1 MSFLTRLRELFARP
15 APAPTPGARRPSH
28 APLPADAGQEDRLRE
43 QLAAD
48 PNDVVAFNE
57 LAELVRRRA
66 SDVEQPD
73 PLSAD
78 TGPIEASSAD
88 TAHWALAE
96 ELAGRPRAWYP
107 LIELARLSLLD
118 DKEGAMRR
126 LGAACER
133 DPSGKALASGISMLR
148 EAHMPADALGL
159 GVGHWSPADQDA
171 EAGRQVIRAALDAG
185 RPAEARQHLSALA
198 EYGADRP
205 GTAGVVAELEPF
217 VAAAEASAKTS

>member
-1 MSFLTRLRELFARP
+1 MSFLARLKEMFARP
-15 APAPTPGARRPSH
+15 EPAPGPGARRPSH

-43 QLAAD
+43 KLAGD
-48 PNDVVAFNE
+48 PNDVDAFNE

-66 SDVEQPD
+66 AEVEQPD
-73 PLSAD
+73 PLTAE
-78 TGPIEASSAD
+78 TGPIRAQAAD

-96 ELAGRPRAWYP
+96 ELAGRPTAWYP
-107 LIELARLSLLD
+107 LVELARLSLLD

-133 DPSGKALASGISMLR
+133 DPSGRALVAGVRMLR
-148 EAHMPADALGL
+148 DAHMPADALGL

-185 RPAEARQHLSALA
+185 RPTDARRHLSALA

-217 VAAAEASAKTS
+217 VAAAEASTQTS